1 MKRIHL
7 ILLVLVIAGVSKLL
21 YVEYVELPRERA
33 EHILKEGKKKWGDMK
48 PPAKYKEFCEKNE
61 FQWNIKYQTEMMNGN
76 IQELWKTDSLG
87 NKYLKTIY
95 IARKGGFTEQE
106 RKMADEQWQRI
117 RKKYG
122 NRLPNLKD

>member
-7 ILLVLVIAGVSKLL
+7 ILLVLAIAGVSKLL
-21 YVEYVELPRERA
+21 YVEYVVLPRERA
-33 EHILKEGKKKWGDMK
+33 ERILREGKKKWGDMK
-48 PPAKYKEFCEKNE
+48 PPAEYKEFCEKNK

-106 RKMADEQWQRI
+106 RKMADEQWERI

-122 NRLPNLKD
+122 DRLPNMKD